1 MATQTVKNEVWVG
14 NDLTRT
20 KLEGVELE
28 NYLIQRKKDD
38 AEAALIQAQAEAK
51 AAARQAIADR
61 LGLTADELKLLLG

>member
-14 NDLTRT
+14 NDQTRT

-38 AEAALIQAQAEAK
+38 AEAALIQAQIEAK
-51 AAARQAIADR
+51 AAARKAIAER
-61 LGLTADELKLLLG
+61 LGLTADELQVLLG

>member
-14 NDLTRT
+14 NDQTRT

-38 AEAALIQAQAEAK
+38 AEAALIQAQIEAK
-51 AAARQAIADR
+51 AAARKTIAER
-61 LGLTADELKLLLG
+61 LGLTADELQVLLG